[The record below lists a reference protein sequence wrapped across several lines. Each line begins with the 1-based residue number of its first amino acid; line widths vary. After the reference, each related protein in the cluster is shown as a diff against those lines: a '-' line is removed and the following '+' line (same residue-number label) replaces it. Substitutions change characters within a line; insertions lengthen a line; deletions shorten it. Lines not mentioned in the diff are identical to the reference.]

1 MIRKRILA
9 LATAIGVA
17 LSAAALAQDARTTS
31 NANVRAGPATDFP
44 VVANLA
50 RGTPVHIAG
59 CLSGYQW
66 CDVEFGG
73 NRGWI
78 ASRLLQTSY
87 QSRVVPLD
95 GYGATIGLPIISFA
109 LGNYWDDHYRDRSWY
124 SQRPRWEQRWSS
136 RGHSASRYSQGAP
149 RIDYPRDQSRFG
161 PDRHPQPQ
169 NPQLEQR
176 GNRLIERQG
185 NGIIDR
191 TPNDTEHQ
199 GQ

>member
-1 MIRKRILA
+1 MLRARFLA
-9 LATAIGVA
+9 LATATGFA
-17 LSAAALAQDARTTS
+17 LSAAALAQDAQTTG
-31 NANVRAGPATDFP
+31 NVNVRAGPATDFP
-44 VVANLA
+44 VVARLP
-50 RGTPVHIAG
+50 RGAPVHIEG
-59 CLSGYQW
+59 CVSGYQW

-78 ASRLLQTSY
+78 ASRLLQASY

-95 GYGATIGLPIISFA
+95 GYGATLGLPIISFA
-109 LGNYWDDHYRDRSWY
+109 LGDYWNDHYRGRPWY
-124 SQRPRWEQRWSS
+124 SQRPRWEQRWDA
-136 RGHSASRYSQGAP
+136 RNHYQYSQSAP
-149 RIDYPRDQSRFG
+149 RFNNPREQWRFG

-185 NGIIDR
+185 NRIIDR